1 MMQTCIEKYSSHFDG
16 ETIDLLQQQ
25 TNLIEI
31 ADKTRF
37 SKKSKDRLDLLK
49 PSHFHD
55 ENSFRTHMN
64 RLKESIESSFTLDQ
78 NSRNILNTDI
88 EKSRIK
94 GYERIILAEQ
104 IRSSDLDSD
113 TKKDLMFKISPI
125 SEKIADSPALEEEEK
140 KFLLGELNKG
150 DQTHKI
156 ESEQISQLCKA
167 NFLAAEEWAVK
178 IRSTLYV

>member
-1 MMQTCIEKYSSHFDG
+1 MAVKVLQIPNENKRAIVEDLQR
-16 ETIDLLQQQ
+16 EIDLM
-25 TNLIEI
+25 
-31 ADKTRF
+31 KT
-37 SKKSKDRLDLLK
+37 LK
-49 PSHFHD
+49 HPNIVRYLGAEVD
-55 ENSFRTHMN
+55 
-64 RLKESIESSFTLDQ
+64 

-178 IRSTLYV
+178 IRSTLFV